1 MRYIPTFVQKYII
14 MVSKNEYRKLTSEEI
29 GQLLKQGCECEEWEL
44 IEVKNGFSTD
54 RIKNTKFS
62 GRNRI
67 GVFDGAVNLFGG
79 VTHKTGIYNAWI
91 NNCTIEDNV
100 LIFNIGSYISNYH
113 IKKDAIIHNVNR
125 LAVDGESTFGNG
137 IRVKAINEDGGRDI
151 PIYDHLTTH
160 IAYIFS
166 LYRHKKSLIQQLE
179 NLVSEYIDYIRDRTG
194 LISVGAS
201 IINCDNLQNIKV
213 GQAAR
218 IEGVKKL
225 SNGTINSSFSDPV
238 YIGDGVIMEN
248 FIVCSGST
256 ITDSTLISNCFIGQG
271 CVLGKQYSAVDSLY
285 FANCQGFHGEAT
297 SIFAGPYTVTH
308 HKSTLLIAG
317 MFSFLNAGSGSNQSN
332 HMYKLGPIHQGVV
345 ERGVKTTSDSYMLW
359 PSHIGA
365 FSLVMGRHYKH
376 SDTSDFP
383 FSYLIES
390 NDESILVPGINIKS
404 VGTIRDSKKWPVR
417 DRRKDPNKLDQI
429 NFNLLSP
436 YTVQKMIVGRDI
448 LIDLRKQQEP
458 VNGNYLYKDMLIREN
473 ALDRGIHL
481 YTLAIYKFLGNSL
494 ITRLSGYNIKSG
506 QDIFKSLEKDTP
518 LGTGKWVDLSGLIC
532 PADALGNLFKDIRNK
547 KVNSIEEINSVLTS
561 IHHNYYSFEW
571 SWAYDSFKAVFGKP
585 MNEFS
590 IDDLRGVITKWKESV
605 LKIDE
610 YLFEDAKKE
619 FTLLNM
625 TGFGIDGEEE
635 EKHLDFGTVRGEFAT
650 NPMVISITEHMEKK
664 KDLGNNML
672 NLLNKYKTETIKA

>member
-1 MRYIPTFVQKYII
+1 MASQGK
-14 MVSKNEYRKLTSEEI
+14 YRKLSSLEI
-29 GQLLKQGCECEEWEL
+29 AKLVSQGCESADWAL
-44 IEVKNGFSTD
+44 IEVKQGF
-54 RIKNTKFS
+54 NTEFVKTCKLS
-62 GRNRI
+62 GKVRL
-67 GVFDGAVNLFGG
+67 GLFDESVSLFGG
-79 VTHKTGIYNAWI
+79 ITHHTGIYNAWL
-91 NNCTIEDNV
+91 NNCTVEDNV

-113 IKKDAIIHNVNR
+113 IESGVVIHNVNR
-125 LAVDGESTFGNG
+125 LAVEGESTFGNG

-166 LYRHKKSLIQQLE
+166 LYRHQKSLIQQLE
-179 NLVSEYIDYIRDRTG
+179 KLVAGYVDFVRDTNGR
-194 LISVGAS
+194 ICSGAR
-201 IINCDNLQNIKV
+201 IINCDNLQNIRI

-218 IEGVKKL
+218 VEGAKKL
-225 SNGTINSSFSDPV
+225 SNGTVNSSKSDPV
-238 YIGDGVIMEN
+238 IIGDGVIMEN
-248 FIVCSGST
+248 FIVCSGSN
-256 ITDSTLISNCFIGQG
+256 IMDSTLISNCFIGQG
-271 CVLGKQYSAVDSLY
+271 CILDKQYSAVESLY

-332 HMYKLGPIHQGVV
+332 HMYKLGPIHQGVL

-390 NDESILVPGINIKS
+390 NDESILVPGINLKS

-417 DRRKDPNKLDQI
+417 DKRKDPNKLDQI

-436 YTVQKMIVGRDI
+436 YTAQKMIRGREI
-448 LIDLRKQQEP
+448 LLELRKNQDS
-458 VNGNYLYKDMLIREN
+458 VDGNYTYNNMLIRDN

-494 ITRLSGYNIKSG
+494 ITRISGRPIGSG
-506 QDIFKSLEKDTP
+506 QDIYKSLEKDTP
-518 LGTGKWVDLSGLIC
+518 LGTGRWVDLSGLIC
-532 PADALGNLFKDIRNK
+532 PAEVLKNLFEDIENK
-547 KVNSIEEINSVLTS
+547 RVNSIEEISSILAS
-561 IHHNYYSFEW
+561 IHQNYYSFEW
-571 SWAYDSFKAVFGKP
+571 SWAYDSFEKIFGKP
-585 MNEFS
+585 LGDFD
-590 IDDLRGVITKWKESV
+590 IDDLKDAITKWKASV

-610 YLFEDAKKE
+610 YLYEDAKKE
-619 FTLLNM
+619 FSLLNM
-625 TGFGIDGEEE
+625 TGFGIDGEEKD
-635 EKHLDFGTVRGEFAT
+635 KHLDFGTVRGEFST
-650 NPMVISITEHMEKK
+650 NPMVVSITEHMEKK
-664 KDLGNNML
+664 KILGDKIL
-672 NLLNKYKTETIKA
+672 ELLNQYKPVTSKA

>member
-1 MRYIPTFVQKYII
+1 
-14 MVSKNEYRKLTSEEI
+14 MVSRNEYRKLTSDEI
-29 GQLLKQGCECEEWEL
+29 GILADQGCECDVWDL

-54 RIKNTKFS
+54 FVKNTKFS
-62 GRNRI
+62 GTNRI
-67 GVFDGAVNLFGG
+67 GIFDGTVNLFGG
-79 VTHKTGIYNAWI
+79 VIHKTGIYNAWI

-100 LIFNIGSYISNYH
+100 LIYNIGSYISNYR
-113 IKKDAIIHNVNR
+113 IRKNAVIHNINR
-125 LAVDGESTFGNG
+125 LAVEGECSFGNG

-166 LYRHKKSLIQQLE
+166 LYRHKTSLIEKLE
-179 NLVSEYIDYIRDRTG
+179 KLVAEYIDFVRD
-194 LISVGAS
+194 ISGEIGAGVTV
-201 IINCDNLQNIKV
+201 INCDNLQNLKI
-213 GQAAR
+213 GDGAR
-218 IEGVKKL
+218 IEGARKL

-256 ITDSTLISNCFIGQG
+256 ISDSTLISNCFIGQG
-271 CVLGKQYSAVDSLY
+271 CILDKQYSAVESLY

-390 NDESILVPGINIKS
+390 NDESVLVPGINIKS

-436 YTVQKMIVGRDI
+436 YTAQKMLRGRDI
-448 LIDLRKQQEP
+448 LIELRKKQEP
-458 VNGNYLYKDMLIREN
+458 VNGKYTYKDMVIREK

-481 YTLAIYKFLGNSL
+481 YSLAIYKFLGNSL
-494 ITRLSGYNIKSG
+494 ITRLSGFNIKSYR
-506 QDIFKSLEKDTP
+506 DIFKSLEKDTP

-532 PADALGNLFKDIRNK
+532 PADALGNLFKDIDNK
-547 KVNSIEEINSVLTS
+547 RVNSIEEINSVLTS
-561 IHHNYYSFEW
+561 IHQNYYSFEW
-571 SWAYDSFKAVFGKP
+571 SWVYDAFRSVFGKP
-585 MNEFS
+585 LYEFS
-590 IDDLRGVITKWKESV
+590 IDDLKGVIQKWKESV
-605 LKIDE
+605 LEIDK
-610 YLFEDAKKE
+610 YLYEDAKKE
-619 FTLLNM
+619 FALFNM

-635 EKHLDFGTVRGEFAT
+635 DKHLDFGTVRGEFAT
-650 NPMVISITEHMEKK
+650 NPMVVSITEHIAKK
-664 KDLGNNML
+664 ELLGNNMML
-672 NLLNKYKTETIKA
+672 LLNKYKTENIKV

>member
-1 MRYIPTFVQKYII
+1 MA
-14 MVSKNEYRKLTSEEI
+14 SKDRYRKLSTEEI
-29 GQLLKQGCECEEWEL
+29 SQLKLRGCECEDWQL
-44 IEVKNGFSTD
+44 IEVSQGFSTEFIRKTRFSGYI
-54 RIKNTKFS
+54 RIGKFS
-62 GRNRI
+62 KSHR
-67 GVFDGAVNLFGG
+67 LFGG
-79 VTHKTGIYNAWI
+79 ISHHSGIYDAWL

-100 LIFNIGSYISNYH
+100 LIYNIGSYISNYH
-113 IKKDAIIHNVNR
+113 IEEDVVIHNVNR

-166 LYRHKKSLIQQLE
+166 LYRHQKALILQLE
-179 NLVSEYIDYIRDRTG
+179 DMVSEYVDYIRERTG
-194 LISVGAS
+194 IISKGAS
-201 IINCDNLQNIKV
+201 IINSDNLRNVKI
-213 GQAAR
+213 GQAAQL
-218 IEGVKKL
+218 EGVSKL
-225 SNGTINSSFSDPV
+225 SNGTINSSYSDPV

-256 ITDSTLISNCFIGQG
+256 ITDSALISNCFIGQG
-271 CVLGKQYSAVDSLY
+271 CILGKQYSAVDSLY

-297 SIFAGPYTVTH
+297 SVFAGPYTVTH

-417 DRRKDPNKLDQI
+417 DRRKDPQRLDQI

-436 YTVQKMIVGRDI
+436 YTVQKMIRGRDI
-448 LIDLRKQQEP
+448 LIGLRKEQEP
-458 VNGNYLYKDMLIREN
+458 VSGNYTYKNMLIREK
-473 ALDRGIHL
+473 ALDRGIYL

-494 ITRLSGYNIKSG
+494 ITRLSGFGISSY
-506 QDIFKSLEKDTP
+506 QDIFKSLVKDTP

-532 PADALGNLFKDIRNK
+532 PADALKNLFKDIENK
-547 KVNSIEEINSVLTS
+547 RVNSIEEINSVLTS
-561 IHHNYYSFEW
+561 IHQNYYSFEW
-571 SWAYDSFKAVFGKP
+571 SWAYDAFAKVFGKSLS
-585 MNEFS
+585 EFS
-590 IDDLRGVITKWKESV
+590 IDDLKGVINKWKESV

-610 YLFEDAKKE
+610 YLYEDAKKE
-619 FTLLNM
+619 FALFNM
-625 TGFGIDGEEE
+625 TGFGIDGEEAD
-635 EKHLDFGTVRGEFAT
+635 KQRDFGTVRGEFAT
-650 NPMVISITEHMEKK
+650 NPMVVSITEHMEKK
-664 KDLGNNML
+664 NLLGNRML
-672 NLLNKYKTETIKA
+672 ELLSEYKYNTDRVKA